1 MAGIAATLALTSGG
15 MMAATVAAPEAHAG
29 TCWYSQ
35 NLRATYNDVCRV
47 GDRHYIV
54 TYQNGYYRWNYAS
67 PAYSYGVSQFN
78 ICYIGEVGW
87 GTYRFDTGSYYRLFA
102 AERGVSTTR
111 RAGG

>member
-1 MAGIAATLALTSGG
+1 
-15 MMAATVAAPEAHAG
+15 
-29 TCWYSQ
+29 
-35 NLRATYNDVCRV
+35 V